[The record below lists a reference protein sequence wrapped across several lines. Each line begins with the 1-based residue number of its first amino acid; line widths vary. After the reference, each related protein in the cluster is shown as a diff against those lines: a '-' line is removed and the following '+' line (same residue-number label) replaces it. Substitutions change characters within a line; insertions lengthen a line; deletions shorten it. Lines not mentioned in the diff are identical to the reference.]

1 MEAEEEVAKILE
13 DCGFIDNLL
22 KDMEINEKIKELEKK
37 ARQNKPQTS
46 GKKEPLTWFLPKDEA
61 LELRDLR
68 IEKQKLKIKEESDMQ
83 CAQREIK
90 KHNIITVKTKKGIF
104 AEQPPFTIKT
114 IKEVNHIKK

>member
-22 KDMEINEKIKELEKK
+22 
-37 ARQNKPQTS
+37 
-46 GKKEPLTWFLPKDEA
+46 KDEA

-68 IEKQKLKIKEESDMQ
+68 IEKQKLKIKEESDIQ